1 MIVFRWGLSQS
12 PGNEQLNFW
21 GSTAAVQDG
30 SRNFAGIEDP
40 AVDAMIEKLISAP
53 DRESLVTACRALDRV
68 LQWGFNVIPH
78 WHIDYDR
85 VLFWDKFGRPDIT
98 PTAGVQFGAWWVEPE
113 LEARLR
119 GRIKSVAR

>member
-1 MIVFRWGLSQS
+1 
-12 PGNEQLNFW
+12 
-21 GSTAAVQDG
+21 
-30 SRNFAGIEDP
+30 
-40 AVDAMIEKLISAP
+40 AP